1 MGKLK
6 ASNVS
11 RLIMVSAIA
20 VVIVLAVRVADLQ
33 ALSGDTVADRE
44 LGQFDMFHNGANTV
58 DADVFNQ
65 PNQIALDRSVT
76 PNRLYVA
83 DSQNSRVLG
92 YHSVAAL
99 ITGSPAD
106 LVIGQRDLYSSGC
119 NNPVLSQASLCNAS
133 GVAVDTAG
141 NLFVADN
148 NNNRVLEFPN
158 PFTTMKNTG
167 MTAGFPASLVLGQ
180 GANFRSNPCN
190 LGGSGPTSGNLC
202 NPLAVAL
209 DSHGNLFVADYN
221 NNRVLEYSA
230 PLSSSSVAAR
240 VFGQL
245 GNFKTGTANNG
256 GVTATSLN
264 GPKGIAVDL
273 ISNSLYVAD
282 NGNSRVLKFSAPLS
296 SQTASLVFG
305 QGGVFN
311 QNSCNLG
318 GTITA
323 NTLCG
328 NFFTSLGVT
337 VDASENVYI
346 ADYGNNRVL
355 EFIPPIAANPKA
367 NAVFG
372 QSDLMSNACNLPG
385 PSSAK
390 TMCSPISVGVDSAKN
405 LWVSDL
411 GNNRVVGIT
420 FPFSAPP
427 TSAAV
432 VLGQP
437 DAAHDAPNSVDPY
450 GLWNPAGIAI
460 DSSNHLFVAD
470 YNNSRVL
477 GYSNATLFANNAPA
491 SLVIGQP
498 DLYSSGCNQTN
509 GPEGANTL
517 CNPQGVAVDKSG
529 NLYVADYNNSRVLE
543 YTPPFLSWH
552 VANQAASVVLG
563 QSTFGTHNNVTSI
576 NGLSNPTGVAL
587 DGSGRLYVVDRF
599 NHRVVQYVP
608 PFVNGKNA
616 SIVIG
621 QANFTA
627 GFCNRNGPAGKTTLC
642 NPIGAALDTAG
653 NLYVADVSNSRVLEY
668 NAPLASGESAAL
680 VFGQLGSFTTTGC
693 NGIPTGL
700 NADSLCSPQGM
711 TLDAANNLY
720 IADSFADQGHN
731 NRVLKYYT
739 PLLKTAKSGSGDTT
753 ADRVFGQADD
763 FFSNLSNFGGSA
775 PSARSLS
782 NPFGI
787 ALDSLGNVY
796 VSDFFNNRV
805 LEYDVP

>member
-1 MGKLK
+1 MRSSGIV
-6 ASNVS
+6 NHS
-11 RLIMVSAIA
+11 RLLAGILLVAFT
-20 VVIVLAVRVADLQ
+20 VVAVRVTGAR
-33 ALSGDTVADRE
+33 AFSGDTVADRE

-58 DADVFNQ
+58 DLDVMNQ
-65 PNQIALDRSVT
+65 PNQIALDRSIV

-83 DSQNSRVLG
+83 DSQNSRILG

-99 ITGSPAD
+99 VTGTPAD
-106 LVIGQRDLYSSGC
+106 IVIGQRDFYSTGC
-119 NNPVLSQASLCNAS
+119 NNPVLSFSSLCNAS
-133 GVAVDTAG
+133 GVAVDSAG
-141 NLFVADN
+141 NLWVADYN
-148 NNNRVLEFPN
+148 NHRVLEFPD

-167 MTAGFPASLVLGQ
+167 MTAGFIATVVVGQ
-180 GANFRSNPCN
+180 GGNFRSNACN
-190 LGGSGPTSGNLC
+190 LGGSPTSGNLC
-202 NPLAVAL
+202 NPVGVAL
-209 DSHGNLFVADYN
+209 DGSKNLFVTDYG
-221 NNRVLEYSA
+221 NNRVLEYNT
-230 PLSSSSVAAR
+230 PVTSSSVAAR

-245 GNFKTGTANNG
+245 GNFKSSTANNG
-256 GVTATSLN
+256 GVTATSLSS
-264 GPKGIAVDL
+264 PKGIAVDL
-273 ISNSLYVAD
+273 VSNALYVAD
-282 NGNSRVLKFSAPLS
+282 NGNSRVLKFSTPLT

-305 QGGVFN
+305 QAGLFN
-311 QNSCNLG
+311 QNNCNTG

-346 ADYGNNRVL
+346 ADFGNNRVL

-385 PSSAK
+385 PPSAK
-390 TMCSPISVGVDSAKN
+390 TMCSPISAVVDSAKN

-411 GNNRVVGIT
+411 GNNRVVGIA

-437 DAAHDAPNSVDPY
+437 DAVHNAANSVDPY

-460 DSSNHLFVAD
+460 DSNKHLFVAD
-470 YNNSRVL
+470 YSNSRVL

-498 DLYSSGCNQTN
+498 DLYSSGCNQN
-509 GPEGANTL
+509 NAPEGANTL

-529 NLYVADYNNSRVLE
+529 NLYVADYNNSRVLI
-543 YTPPFLSWH
+543 YTPPFSSGH
-552 VANQAASVVLG
+552 VVNQSASVVLG
-563 QSTFGTHNNVTSI
+563 QSTFSTHNNVTSI

-599 NHRVVQYVP
+599 NNRVVQFLP
-608 PFVNGKNA
+608 TFTNGKNA

-621 QANFTA
+621 QPNFTS
-627 GFCNRNGPAGKTTLC
+627 GNCNQNVAANKSTLC
-642 NPIGAALDTAG
+642 NPIGAALDSVG
-653 NLYVADVSNSRVLEY
+653 NLYVADEFNSRVLEY
-668 NAPLASGESAAL
+668 KAPLVSAQGANL

-700 NADSLCSPQGM
+700 NADSLCGPQGV
-711 TLDAANNLY
+711 TLDGANNLY

-739 PLLKTAKSGSGDTT
+739 PLLKTAKPGSGDTT
-753 ADRVFGQADD
+753 ADRVFGQADN
-763 FFSNLSNFGGSA
+763 FTSNQCNFGGSA
-775 PSARSLS
+775 PSARSLC
-782 NPFGI
+782 NPYGI